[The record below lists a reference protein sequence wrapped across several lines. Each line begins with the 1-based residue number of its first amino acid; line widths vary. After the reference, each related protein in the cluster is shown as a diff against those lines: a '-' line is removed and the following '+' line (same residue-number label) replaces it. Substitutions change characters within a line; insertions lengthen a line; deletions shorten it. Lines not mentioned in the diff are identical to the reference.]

1 MYKESYRKASELA
14 DAIRDG
20 TYQPRSQQ
28 KVEEVSTSFFEKRKQ
43 PEPEQGPYD
52 ELEGIAEM
60 MLAIRMQNEE
70 LKAPTSSSP
79 DQDVGS
85 RLVTDLMADF
95 GLSRGAAAGVVGSL
109 AHESADFKIMQE
121 IEPVVPGSRGG
132 YGYAQ
137 WTGPRRKEFESWV
150 EAEGLD
156 INSYEANYG
165 NLKRE
170 LLETAEGKVV
180 DKLRGIED
188 ASQAANVF
196 TKTFLRPGVV
206 AMDNR
211 VSKAKTYVGE
221 PND

>member
-1 MYKESYRKASELA
+1 MYKQSYTKASQLA

-20 TYQPRSQQ
+20 SYVPTSRT
-28 KVEEVSTSFFEKRKQ
+28 KREEVSSSFFKKREA
-43 PEPEQGPYD
+43 PEPQDQTYD
-52 ELEGIAEM
+52 EMEGIAEM
-60 MLAIRMQNEE
+60 MLAIRLQNEE
-70 LKAPTSSSP
+70 LKTTTASSP
-79 DQDVGS
+79 DQGVGQ

-121 IEPVVPGSRGG
+121 IEPTVPGSRGG

-156 INSYEANYG
+156 IDSYEANYG

-170 LLETAEGKVV
+170 LLNTSEGKVV
-180 DKLRGIED
+180 DKLKGLED
-188 ASQAANVF
+188 AGEAARVF
-196 TKTFLRPGVV
+196 TSTFLRPGIV
-206 AMDNR
+206 AMDSR
-211 VSKAKTYVGE
+211 VDRAYTYVGDQ
-221 PND
+221 NA